1 MPRPWHPTHGACHAL
16 AMLPLP
22 LRHPACPQGPCCLR
36 PGACQRAHACTPR
49 PWLLHARPGLG
60 CCVLAQALDA
70 ACSPKPCL
78 LSAHGGLPWPWLL
91 HAHAL
96 AACPWGAAAGL
107 GCCMPLPWL
116 PAHGGLPWPWLLHA
130 HALAACPWGLPWP
143 WLLHALGRQWASQ
156 GHARVHATPHRPASS
171 RTPAKLARA
180 FFHFC
185 VPKFI
190 P

>member
-1 MPRPWHPTHGACHAL
+1 MLPWPSRGPKGMPRPWHPTHGACHAL

-60 CCVLAQALDA
+60 CCVLAQALPA
-70 ACSPKPCL
+70 ACSPRPCL

-96 AACPWGAAAGL
+96 AACPWGAACMHAQSL
-107 GCCMPLPWL
+107 G
-116 PAHGGLPWPWLLHA
+116 
-130 HALAACPWGLPWP
+130 ACPWGAALALAAACPCLGCLPMGA
-143 WLLHALGRQWASQ
+143 ALA
-156 GHARVHATPHRPASS
+156 
-171 RTPAKLARA
+171 LA
-180 FFHFC
+180 
-185 VPKFI
+185 
-190 P
+190 